1 MNKMFNLTD
10 EQREFLN
17 QAVMGKN
24 ILVDACIGSGKTTAI
39 QELCKITKNKKILY
53 LTYNTLLKID
63 AKEKIKN
70 RNVTVTNYHGFAF
83 NSLRRIGI
91 DSAPSDQIQNF
102 NKSKPPVS
110 NYDML
115 VIDEYQDI
123 EQEIAEMLVYIKSQN
138 PYIQIIAVGDMEQ
151 KIYDKTTL
159 QVVPFIEKFLEDYIV
174 LHFTKCFRLCSDL
187 AEKLGRIWQK
197 KIIGINPNCHVRS
210 MTMKEAEY
218 FLSQQKPNDILCLGP
233 RYGTMATVL
242 NNLEN
247 NYPNIFNKS
256 TVYASIRDK
265 DSNTTKDDRIAKTA
279 IFTTYDSSKGLER
292 PICVVFGYTEEY
304 WKLRIE
310 KPRVDYK
317 ILRNIF
323 CVAASRGKE
332 QIIFVTDP
340 DKKGKWKETPLS
352 EKTLST
358 PTDYKALC
366 EDMDISTM
374 FDFKYKEDI
383 EECYRQLSISK
394 VEQADKSEI
403 NIKNHDELIDLSP
416 CIGVYQEARF
426 FNKYD
431 IDKEIAYSQLMNPE
445 RPHLKYDTNA
455 SIEDKVLLLTAYE
468 TYQDRYVTQVK
479 KPFVTNEQMKMIC
492 SRLNTIFKPDES
504 VQVLKSMCVKNLN
517 NKRLF
522 SIDGKCDVLTNE
534 YVYELKFVSELK
546 HEHFLQCACYMVMLG
561 MTRGRLWNVR
571 NNEMYEITIP
581 NKSVFMEKVVKT
593 ITKGKIKQSVTTLNA
608 KIRKERKSD
617 TNKLLLEF
625 F

>member
-10 EQREFLN
+10 EQKEFLK

-39 QELCKITKNKKILY
+39 QALCNVSKNKRILY
-53 LTYNTLLKID
+53 LTYNKLLKID
-63 AKEKIKN
+63 AKGKIKN
-70 RNVTVTNYHGFAF
+70 RNVTVTNYHGFALS
-83 NSLRRIGI
+83 SLTRIGI
-91 DSAPSDQIQNF
+91 KPAKSDLIQKF
-102 NKSKPPVS
+102 NKFKPPVS

-123 EQEIAEMLVYIKSQN
+123 EQEIADMLEYIKLQN
-138 PYIQIIAVGDMEQ
+138 PYMQIIAVGDMEQ

-159 QVVPFIEKFLEDYIV
+159 QVVPFIKKFLGNYEV
-174 LHFTKCFRLCSDL
+174 LHFTKCFRLCPDL
-187 AEKLGRIWQK
+187 AEKLGRIWHK
-197 KIIGINPNCHVRS
+197 KIIGINPNCHVTS

-218 FLSQQKPNDILCLGP
+218 FLSQQKPNNILCLGP

-247 NYPNIFNKS
+247 NYPNTFNKS
-256 TVYASIRDK
+256 TVYASIRDNDGNNIYPTDK
-265 DSNTTKDDRIAKTA
+265 DA

-292 PICVVFGYTEEY
+292 PVCVVFDYTEEY
-304 WKLRIE
+304 WELRIE
-310 KPRVDYK
+310 KPNVDYK

-323 CVAASRGKE
+323 CVAASRGKD
-332 QIIFVTDP
+332 QIIFATDP
-340 DKKGKWKETPLS
+340 DKKGRAKETPLS

-358 PTDYKALC
+358 PTDYKAPR

-394 VEQADKSEI
+394 VEQADKSDI

-416 CIGVYQEARF
+416 CIGVYQEAIF

-431 IDKEIAYSQLMNPE
+431 IDKEIAYAQLNNPE
-445 RPHLKYDTNA
+445 RPYLKYDTNA
-455 SIEDKVLLLTAYE
+455 SLEDKVFLLTAYE
-468 TYQDRYVTQVK
+468 TYQDRYVTQVE
-479 KPFVTNEQMKMIC
+479 KPFITNEQRKMIC
-492 SRLNTIFKPDES
+492 SRLSTIFKPDES
-504 VQVLKSMCVKNLN
+504 VQVLGSMCVKNLN
-517 NKRLF
+517 NERLF
-522 SIDGKCDVLTNE
+522 FIDGKCDVLTNE

-546 HEHFLQCACYMVMLG
+546 HEHFLQCACYMVTLG
-561 MTRGRLWNVR
+561 MMKGRLWNVR

-581 NKSVFMEKVVKT
+581 NTTFQVLE
-593 ITKGKIKQSVTTLNA
+593 KIK
-608 KIRKERKSD
+608 
-617 TNKLLLEF
+617 
-625 F
+625 